1 MGSDGPS
8 ALEYFIAAAVL
19 GTAIGNMFVVR
30 RLRSISKLKSP
41 GDPWE
46 KIKHAANSNNPRN
59 EQQAQQE
66 VYDNLKKFQSKQ
78 NEIMMRKKVLNQWCN
93 SNYDSRHRP
102 SFHYLPDYY
111 VKHLEVL
118 RLPLNQYPSKAEV
131 KEAWHKYAMIVHPDR
146 DRNDAQK
153 EVNNIK
159 FRDGNDKYKELLLF
173 IEGQEKDIIVG
184 D

>member
-1 MGSDGPS
+1 MASDDPS
-8 ALEYFIAAAVL
+8 TLAYFIAAAVL

-46 KIKHAANSNNPRN
+46 KIKQATNSNNPKS
-59 EQQAQQE
+59 EQHVQQE
-66 VYDNLKKFQSKQ
+66 VYDNLKKFQLKQ
-78 NEIMMRKKVLNQWCN
+78 NEIMMRKKVLKQWCN

-118 RLPLNQYPSKAEV
+118 RLPLNQYPSKVEV
-131 KEAWHKYAMIVHPDR
+131 KEAWHKYAMMVHPDR
-146 DRNDAQK
+146 NDVQK

-159 FRDGNDKYKELLLF
+159 FRDGNDKYKELLSF
-173 IEGQEKDIIVG
+173 VEGQEKDTIIS